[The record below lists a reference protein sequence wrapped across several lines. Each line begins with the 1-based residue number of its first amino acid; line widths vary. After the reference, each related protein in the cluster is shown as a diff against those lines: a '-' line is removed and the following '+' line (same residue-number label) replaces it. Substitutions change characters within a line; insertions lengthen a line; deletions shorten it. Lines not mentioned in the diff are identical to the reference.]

1 MLRSKGAIVLG
12 LPEDVRPLLKRPLGE
27 LFKATE
33 GAVRRLRASRPPRF
47 ITVGDVVTAE
57 FLKAGLRPD
66 IAVVDFRVMR
76 SSAGEEI
83 RRTIDAYSVP
93 VRRVKNPAGTLTSEL
108 RRELEG
114 AALPLKIV
122 VDGEED
128 LATLPAV
135 LTAPLGS
142 IVAYGQPGEG
152 VVLIKV
158 TEGKKREFQELL
170 NKFKSGGV

>member
-1 MLRSKGAIVLG
+1 MLR
-12 LPEDVRPLLKRPLGE
+12 LPEEVRPLLKRPLGE
-27 LFKATE
+27 LFKTTE
-33 GAVRRLRASRPPRF
+33 EAARHLRALRPSRL

-66 IAVVDFRVMR
+66 VAVVDFMVMR

-83 RRTIDAYSVP
+83 KRIIDAHPVS

-108 RRELEG
+108 REELEG
-114 AALPLKIV
+114 ATLPLKII

-135 LTAPLGS
+135 LAAPVGS

-152 VVLIKV
+152 VVLVEV
-158 TEGKKREFQELL
+158 TEEKKKEFQELL
-170 NKFKSGGV
+170 NKFR